1 LAIEFA
7 SKYSAQLHRR
17 SPDRRSL
24 GDGTC
29 LIAIQLPTQPSD
41 RLNVPAPVF
50 PDNRPTALRVM
61 PFPGFGVAKSPRGRA
76 VRRQARPNIFE
87 NCEACCGFF
96 RMRESRASAG
106 SQGPAGAAAPLLPER
121 NLAHGAGM
129 TLQFV
134 RPDIRQS
141 CILLAAVKS

>member
-1 LAIEFA
+1 
-7 SKYSAQLHRR
+7 
-17 SPDRRSL
+17 
-24 GDGTC
+24 
-29 LIAIQLPTQPSD
+29 
-41 RLNVPAPVF
+41 
-50 PDNRPTALRVM
+50 M
-61 PFPGFGVAKSPRGRA
+61 PGFGVAKSPQGRA

-87 NCEACCGFF
+87 NCEACCDFF
-96 RMRESRASAG
+96 RCAISSKCRIAS
-106 SQGPAGAAAPLLPER
+106 PAGAAAPLLPER